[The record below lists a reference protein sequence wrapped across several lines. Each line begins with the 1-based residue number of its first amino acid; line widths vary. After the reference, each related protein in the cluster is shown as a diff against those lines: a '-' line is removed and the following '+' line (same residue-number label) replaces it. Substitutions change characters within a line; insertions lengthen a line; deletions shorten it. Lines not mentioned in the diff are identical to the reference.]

1 VAAARRHAKGR
12 LIVRVLGGPD
22 EAAVPAHVTA
32 TVATVGTFDGVHL
45 GHRDV
50 LSRLV
55 TRSRA
60 SGLASLLV
68 TFEPHPLE
76 ILNPG
81 AAPQL
86 LTTLEEK
93 VALIGATGLDFLAV
107 LPFTPEL
114 AQYPA
119 ARFVDEILRG
129 RFRMRELLI
138 GHDHGF
144 GRGREGDITLL
155 RELGADRG
163 FAVDVVPPVQSAEG
177 EPVSSTTIRRAI
189 GAAELDR
196 AGSLLGRRYSVRGR
210 VVAGDARGR
219 LLGFP
224 TLNVDPRAPR
234 KLLPP
239 DGVYAVQTVG
249 SRGRF
254 DGMMNLGGRPTFG
267 DDRRTLEVHLFDASG
282 DFYGDQVEVLFVAR
296 LRETMRFDGP
306 DALVAQLHA
315 DADAARAALTALG
328 EPGNLSGSTHFPPST
343 P

>member
-1 VAAARRHAKGR
+1 V
-12 LIVRVLGGPD
+12 LVLGGAG
-22 EAAVPAHVTA
+22 AAELPSNENGSI
-32 TVATVGTFDGVHL
+32 ATVGTFDGVHL

-50 LSRLV
+50 LTRLV
-55 TRSRA
+55 QRSRSCGHA
-60 SGLASLLV
+60 SVLV

-76 ILNPG
+76 VLNRD
-81 AAPQL
+81 AAPLL
-86 LTTLEEK
+86 LTTHEEK
-93 VALIGATGLDFLAV
+93 VALVGATGLDYLAV

-114 AQYPA
+114 AQLPA
-119 ARFVDEILRG
+119 TRFVDEILLG

-155 RELGADRG
+155 RELGAVRG
-163 FAVDVVPPVQSAEG
+163 FGVDVVAPVETADG
-177 EPVSSTTIRRAI
+177 EPVSSTTARRAV
-189 GAAELDR
+189 ASAELDH
-196 AGSLLGRRYSVRGR
+196 ACALLGRRYSVRGE

-224 TLNVDPRAPR
+224 TLNVDPKAPR

-239 DGVYAVQTVG
+239 DGVYAVQVVG

-254 DGMMNLGGRPTFG
+254 GGMMNLGGRPTFG
-267 DDRRTLEVHLFDASG
+267 DERRTLEVHLFDVTG
-282 DFYGDQVEVLFVAR
+282 DFYGEHVEVAFVAR
-296 LRETMRFDGP
+296 LRETMRVAGP
-306 DALVAQLHA
+306 DALVAQLHR
-315 DADAARAALTALG
+315 DADAARLALTALG